1 MPRFLAIILISQS
14 LFFPFAGSAQA
25 EILAP
30 EAPDSIP
37 VYLFTSDQGE
47 ILAIAPL
54 TEDIFIWAYTNPHA
68 ATNINNVTSTYD
80 TNGNLTSDS
89 LWTHTWDYRN
99 RLTQSTKSGATST
112 YSYDHANTRV
122 KLQTTSSTTVIPTQF
137 YSTEV
142 GTAVKYIYAN
152 GQLVA
157 TIRGSGASS
166 TSYYIHSDHL
176 GSLEK
181 TTDSSSTITELSDYY
196 PYLSVRQDS
205 GSIDDRKGFPFLK
218 IRF

>member
-1 MPRFLAIILISQS
+1 MTRFLPIILVTQL
-14 LFFPFAGSAQA
+14 LFSPFITSAQEA
-25 EILAP
+25 TLPTEIFDVPIYFFAS
-30 EAPDSIP
+30 ERGD
-37 VYLFTSDQGE
+37 
-47 ILAIAPL
+47 ILAITPL
-54 TEDIFIWAYTNPHA
+54 TYDLLIWAYAMPY
-68 ATNINNVTSTYD
+68 SYD
-80 TNGNLTSDS
+80 NDGNLTSDS

-137 YSTEV
+137 YSTEA